1 VNRKLRTDKELGRNG
16 PPATPAK
23 NPSTN
28 DKHHVKLQIPMKNYL
43 KLLRFLKGHEGRFGV
58 AIIFIIFSSLF
69 EGVQLS
75 FIPLVFDR
83 IFNNKKIIIPNKVP
97 DFLSHFI
104 DKVNGM
110 DVHALFWM
118 IPLGFI
124 ILFGVKQVVVFWSDY
139 LMNDIAQAVMRDVRS
154 KLFERIQ
161 TLSLDYFSR
170 KRTGELVSRITN
182 DVGTIENA
190 ISYAVTD
197 LFKQPVLIIVFL
209 VISFMMNTKGTL
221 VVFLMFPCIGWP
233 MVLISKKLRKFAKN
247 TQEKMADINSHL
259 METIL
264 GVRILKAFGTEKYE
278 IQRFWQHNFNYYK
291 LRMKTIRNLI
301 LMGPITEMVGALCGV
316 AIYWVLG
323 KEVLKGHMSSGV
335 LMLFFASILQVIRPI
350 KRMANVQTIIQVAL
364 AANVR
369 IYEVLETKPTVIEKP
384 EARELDTFKD
394 KIAIEGVSFYY
405 DVSSGNVLQDINL
418 IIKKGELVAMVGPT
432 GSGKSTL
439 VNLIPRFYDVT
450 QGRILFDGV
459 DVKDA
464 SFKSLR
470 GQVGI
475 VTQEAILFN
484 DSVKNNIAYGTF
496 DVTMDQIRDVAQMA
510 FADKFIEKMP
520 KGYDT
525 FVGDRGF
532 RLSGGEKQ
540 RLTIARAILKNP
552 PILILDEATSQ
563 LDSESEKYVQEA
575 LDKLMLGRTVIA
587 IAHRLSTIMKAD
599 KIVVLEHGKMVGVG
613 RHDDL
618 LFSCPLYR
626 RLYETQFRTSGEN
639 FIAKI

>member
-1 VNRKLRTDKELGRNG
+1 
-16 PPATPAK
+16 
-23 NPSTN
+23 
-28 DKHHVKLQIPMKNYL
+28 MKNYL
-43 KLLRFLKGHEGRFGV
+43 KMLEFLKGHQGRFGI
-58 AIIFIIFSSLF
+58 AIIFIILSSLF
-69 EGVQLS
+69 EGVQLT
-75 FIPLVFDR
+75 FILPVVDR
-83 IFNNKKIIIPNKVP
+83 IFENKPIIIPNKVP
-97 DFLSHFI
+97 AFLAHI
-104 DKVNGM
+104 VDKLNSI
-110 DVHALFWM
+110 DVHTLFWM
-118 IPLGFI
+118 TPLCFMA
-124 ILFGVKQVVVFWSDY
+124 LFSIKQVVLFFSDY

-154 KLFERIQ
+154 RLFERIQ

-197 LFKQPVLIIVFL
+197 IFKQPFLILVFL
-209 VISFMMNTKGTL
+209 GISFIVNTKGAL
-221 VVFLMFPCIGWP
+221 FVLLLFPLIGWP
-233 MVLISKKLRKFAKN
+233 MALINKKLRKIAKN
-247 TQEKMADINSHL
+247 TQEKMADINSLL
-259 METIL
+259 METIS

-278 IQRFWQHNFNYYK
+278 IQRFRHQNQDIYK
-291 LRMKTIRNLI
+291 LKMKGFLKMN
-301 LMGPITEMVGALCGV
+301 LMGPITEMMGALCGM
-316 AIYWVLG
+316 AILLILG
-323 KEVLKGHMSSGV
+323 KQVLEGHLSFGV
-335 LMLFFASILQVIRPI
+335 FMLSMISITQVIRPI
-350 KRMANVQTIIQVAL
+350 KRMANVLTIIQQAL
-364 AANVR
+364 VANVR
-369 IYEVLETKPTVIEKP
+369 IYEVLDTKPTVVEKT
-384 EARELDTFKD
+384 EALVLGTFKD
-394 KIAIEGVSFYY
+394 KVSIEGASFHY
-405 DVSSGNVLQDINL
+405 DKESGDVLNDINL
-418 IIKKGELVAMVGPT
+418 TIKKGELVAMVGPT

-450 QGRILFDGV
+450 QGRIFFDGV
-459 DVKDA
+459 DIKDV

-496 DVTMDQIRDVAQMA
+496 EATMEQIQQAAQMA

-525 FVGDRGF
+525 IIGDRGF

-599 KIVVLEHGKMVGVG
+599 KIVVLEHGKMVGIG
-613 RHDDL
+613 KHDDL

-626 RLYETQFRTSGEN
+626 RLYETQFRTT
-639 FIAKI
+639 